1 MAQLSSDDDSSI
13 FSPLWHLAGHLGQ
26 YFDSATKWPVYWMS
40 MVRQG
45 IAWSSKLPDHGDDA
59 YYKLCQTF
67 DEEKGVKD
75 GVWHGPMGADCVTYF
90 SHAKVKEVLAGLGER
105 FGTNDGNGTI
115 ERSNFLGFQ
124 KLNDIMWPEAPWKS
138 IGLGCPQEAHAWIR
152 PLLAK
157 LVGPGG
163 RWSQVFHT
171 SPILV
176 AMSASKS

>member
-90 SHAKVKEVLAGLGER
+90 SHAKVNRYLPRTNSSIPVSFITILRRSISLSSTCMHSRAHSLGATVR
-105 FGTNDGNGTI
+105 AS
-115 ERSNFLGFQ
+115 R
-124 KLNDIMWPEAPWKS
+124 M
-138 IGLGCPQEAHAWIR
+138 IGRGSMC
-152 PLLAK
+152 
-157 LVGPGG
+157 V
-163 RWSQVFHT
+163 VVC
-171 SPILV
+171 SPRLSTPPT
-176 AMSASKS
+176 A